1 MPRALIIAALAG
13 VVSGVVFIAPMHQP
27 IIGMLFINFTHLPL
41 MLAGLGL
48 GTAAVGVAALTGTM
62 VVGAA
67 NGVGPLLSFLAV
79 IALPTAVAVRQ
90 ALLWRTADD
99 GSVAWYPPG
108 RLLVLLVCYGAGMFT
123 LIFMVMGNDG
133 PGMIETMRTM
143 LDAMFTGMAPDM
155 ADGERLK
162 AAGLW
167 APYIPAA
174 LVVSWMITLTFNAAL
189 AQGLLKRSGR
199 NLRPSLEFSQTELP
213 LAFAFALVASAGLWY
228 FTGGVVGFFGQ
239 TLTIIIALAYL
250 FVGLTVVHKFSHVWP
265 KRPYLLALFYFM
277 LLFFLG
283 WPGLA
288 LVAAVGLADQ
298 LFWLRPRLA
307 GADQEDE

>member
-1 MPRALIIAALAG
+1 M
-13 VVSGVVFIAPMHQP
+13 
-27 IIGMLFINFTHLPL
+27 
-41 MLAGLGL
+41 
-48 GTAAVGVAALTGTM
+48 
-62 VVGAA
+62 
-67 NGVGPLLSFLAV
+67 
-79 IALPTAVAVRQ
+79 
-90 ALLWRTADD
+90 
-99 GSVAWYPPG
+99 
-108 RLLVLLVCYGAGMFT
+108 
-123 LIFMVMGNDG
+123 
-133 PGMIETMRTM
+133 
-143 LDAMFTGMAPDM
+143 
-155 ADGERLK
+155 

-189 AQGLLKRSGR
+189 AQGLLKRYGR

-213 LAFAFALVASAGLWY
+213 LAFAFALVASGGLWY

-239 TLTIIIALAYL
+239 TLTIIIAFAYL
-250 FVGLTVVHKFSHVWP
+250 FVGLTVVHKLSRDWP

-298 LFWLRPRLA
+298 LFGLRPRLA